1 MNSQNFIF
9 IDTFMDIYNF
19 TITAFSNFPNYGIW
33 WDDAIA
39 HAHRNLFGINYYQ
52 VLSFYILQ
60 VFVGGLQQSG
70 STQCRPLITC
80 TTTAWVKQQV
90 WVTPTTADNIHRS
103 ALCQRAETLAFLEV
117 CDEPLYLCHSSF
129 RVVTNST
136 WPPPLWTSNKGGYSR
151 FWQLGN
157 KRCQANCAQFE
168 WFEWLGGSP
177 KVQLHGLNVGLRRD
191 GKCDSHL
198 WRLSHH
204 NLLFTT
210 KMSH

>member
-1 MNSQNFIF
+1 MLILWRGYFLLCSIPPPVIIIWSHIMFDPHKMQNRNRCFAWLCGLDVYSASLFYHLIWMPSCTYRTLSALRHRLLF
-9 IDTFMDIYNF
+9 HCVHFTQRLHDEFTKLHFHRHFHGYLNF

-90 WVTPTTADNIHRS
+90 WVTPTTADNIHRA
-103 ALCQRAETLAFLEV
+103 ALCQRAESLAIFAV
-117 CDEPLYLCHSSF
+117 SDEPL
-129 RVVTNST
+129 
-136 WPPPLWTSNKGGYSR
+136 
-151 FWQLGN
+151 
-157 KRCQANCAQFE
+157 
-168 WFEWLGGSP
+168 
-177 KVQLHGLNVGLRRD
+177 
-191 GKCDSHL
+191 
-198 WRLSHH
+198 
-204 NLLFTT
+204 
-210 KMSH
+210 